1 MLILAFDTSASGFSI
16 ALLDD
21 EKLLAKKIISESGK
35 QSELL
40 IPEIE
45 KILHSQKIWYQDL
58 ELIATTNGPG
68 TFTGT
73 RIALTTARTLKA
85 ALAIPLILVNCCE
98 ASAFA
103 KRDHN
108 GEIFVTLDAAM
119 DELFFAKY
127 FCENKKLQ
135 CLTEPCL
142 ISAPELPNFLPKTDL
157 VICKENPTADLVAL
171 LALQKFHN
179 KNFLE
184 NSDALYLRAPRI
196 TERKK

>member
-1 MLILAFDTSASGFSI
+1 MLILAFDTSSSGFSI

-21 EKLLAKKIISESGK
+21 EKILAKKVIAESGK

-45 KILHSQKIWYQDL
+45 KILKEQNIWYQNL
-58 ELIATTNGPG
+58 ELIATTSGPG

-85 ALAIPLILVNCCE
+85 ALAIPLILLNCCE
-98 ASAFA
+98 TSAFA
-103 KRDHN
+103 ARDHN
-108 GEIFVTLDAAM
+108 GEIFVALDAAM

-127 FCENKKLQ
+127 SCENKKLH

-142 ISAPELPNFLPKTDL
+142 ISASELQNLLPKTDFT
-157 VICKENPTADLVAL
+157 ICKENPSADLVGL
-171 LALQKFHN
+171 LAFQKFQN
-179 KNFLE
+179 KNFSK